1 MRVKRDSGHTAR
13 LPLRLH
19 SPMMKSITRPAIL
32 ALSIL
37 AACLAGWLWL
47 QANHTAIATPDA
59 SDPLNHQIDD
69 SAPPRPEQSTGTTL
83 VERDTAKIQAPSAGK
98 LTLKVLVVDAADQPV
113 PAADIAFS
121 VPAEVSERWSQHA
134 MELAAWSTATVQ
146 SNSQGEARL
155 LAPEP
160 SPYYMVYARQGD
172 RWGASYVR
180 EEEQNKIVTVTI
192 NPDVTIRARV
202 LDPRGRPVAGVPIGL
217 CDEEDVPLRRTS
229 HDEETN
235 TPDGVATFYHAQRY
249 ILPRWGQQGALLL
262 NCATAEP
269 VYSPIDFTAIP
280 TQPIDLHLPA
290 TGSVVV
296 KVVDKLGA
304 PHIGLAERVDAT
316 LSVQTDKGEHSNY
329 VTLNGN
335 QLEIPHVELGLQLHL
350 ELESEEL
357 SGAVDFAGPTQQGE
371 RVEQQLI
378 ATRQPTL
385 SGRLVNDRGEPQ
397 KGYWHAVH
405 VQTKPGYQKQ
415 YFETTDDGY
424 FHIPI
429 PPLTDNPGAAR
440 GIRFERTIPTFEE
453 QAWINL
459 GDLSLI
465 SGRNEIGNIVLSKP
479 PIVVAGWVVDDA
491 GQPVS
496 GAQMQI
502 LYGTADAAYNV
513 SLAKGSGFTSTA
525 DGAFELRAYWLADE
539 LLLGANKGWN
549 FGELVRLEQGTTGV
563 RYVLPRVGQVVI
575 PVTFVGAMTVDH
587 ALFTRTNRASGSVK
601 GTIAESVFE
610 DGKVHWRAVAPGR
623 YDFAIRIIGT
633 SAPLALISDVEV
645 LGEESKTLPAQE
657 VGEGVQ
663 EIQVQVVG
671 PNGAPV
677 KDAFVAI
684 NPSAD
689 GNTTHHALPAPTGS
703 VRLLV
708 PETPCEIMVAAP
720 GHATRTVYGVTEDTI
735 ISLEAGVKV
744 ELHVSI
750 PVDALRPNERLCP
763 EIRTSIPKSATN
775 TGMTES
781 SIYLGERAQPF
792 SLGQLS
798 ILWAKAAPI
807 NAEGNVTFY
816 VPGPGNYCIDWEVA
830 GESWRELHESSRRTF
845 TVESGAQRTK
855 LSMKLSRED
864 LK

>member
-1 MRVKRDSGHTAR
+1 MKFVAR
-13 LPLRLH
+13 PTIFTL
-19 SPMMKSITRPAIL
+19 T
-32 ALSIL
+32 IL

-47 QANHTAIATPDA
+47 QGDHTARTTPGESTQPKDPVDDAVPSRSEQTTNTTYFQRDIA
-59 SDPLNHQIDD
+59 QIH
-69 SAPPRPEQSTGTTL
+69 E
-83 VERDTAKIQAPSAGK
+83 PSASQRP
-98 LTLKVLVVDAADQPV
+98 LKVLVVDAKDQPV
-113 PAADIAFS
+113 TAADIAIGL
-121 VPAEVSERWSQHA
+121 PAKVSGRWSSHA
-134 MELAAWSTATVQ
+134 MELAAWSTATIQ
-146 SNSQGEARL
+146 TDRQGEAQFMVR
-155 LAPEP
+155 ES
-160 SPYYMVYARQGD
+160 SPYYMVYARQGG
-172 RWGASYVR
+172 RWGASYVS
-180 EEEQNKIVTVTI
+180 EEEQNEIVTVTI

-229 HDEETN
+229 HNEETN
-235 TPDGVATFYHAQRY
+235 TPDGIATFYHAQRY
-249 ILPRWGQQGALLL
+249 ISPRWGQQGALLL
-262 NCATAEP
+262 TCATAEP

-280 TQPIDLHLPA
+280 AQPIDLYLPA

-296 KVVDKLGA
+296 TVVDRLGA
-304 PHIGLAERVDAT
+304 PHMGLAGRIDAT

-329 VTLNGN
+329 VRLEGN
-335 QLEIPHVELGLQLHL
+335 ELEVPHVEIGLQLRL

-405 VQTKPGYQKQ
+405 IQTKPGYEKQ
-415 YFETTDDGY
+415 YFETTDDGH

-429 PPLTDNPGAAR
+429 PPLTDNPDAAR

-453 QAWINL
+453 QAWIDL
-459 GDLSLI
+459 GDLPLI

-479 PIVVAGWVVDDA
+479 PIVVAGWVFDDA

-513 SLAKGSGFTSTA
+513 SVAKGSGFTSTA

-549 FGELVRLEQGTTGV
+549 FGELVRLDRGTTGV

-587 ALFTRTNRASGSVK
+587 ALFTRTNRATGSVK
-601 GTIAESVFE
+601 GTIAESAFE
-610 DGKVHWRAVAPGR
+610 DGKVHWRAVPPGR

-645 LGEESKTLPAQE
+645 LGGESKTLPAQE

-684 NPSAD
+684 NPSAK
-689 GNTTHHALPAPTGS
+689 GKTTHHALPAPTGS

-708 PETPCEIMVAAP
+708 PETPCEVLVAAP
-720 GHATRTVYGVTEDTI
+720 GHATRTVYGVTGDTI
-735 ISLEAGVKV
+735 INLETGVKV

-781 SIYLGERAQPF
+781 SIYHHFFL
-792 SLGQLS
+792 
-798 ILWAKAAPI
+798 I
-807 NAEGNVTFY
+807 
-816 VPGPGNYCIDWEVA
+816 GPVFNIQSY
-830 GESWRELHESSRRTF
+830 
-845 TVESGAQRTK
+845 
-855 LSMKLSRED
+855 
-864 LK
+864 